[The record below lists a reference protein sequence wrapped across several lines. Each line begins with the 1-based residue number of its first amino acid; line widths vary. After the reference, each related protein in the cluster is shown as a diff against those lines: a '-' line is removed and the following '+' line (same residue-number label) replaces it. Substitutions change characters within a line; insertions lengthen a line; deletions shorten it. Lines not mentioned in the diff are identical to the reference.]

1 MIKSKH
7 LLKDISTKP
16 GIYFFKDK
24 KDNVLY
30 IGKAKNLKKRISSY
44 FSKNTNVKNRIML
57 SKAFDIDTLIVNSEV
72 EALLTEANMIK
83 KYRPRYN
90 ILLKDDKTFPYI
102 VITNED
108 YPRVEIIR
116 EKNLKKNNNIYFG
129 PYTDVNYLRIVLKTL
144 HQLFSIR
151 TCTFNIS
158 NQSIENKKH
167 QICLDYHIGKCDGPC
182 EGLVSKKDYNEIIKD
197 VIKFLKGK
205 NRIVKKR
212 IKQSMNKYS
221 ADQMYEQAAK
231 YRDQLIALDNF
242 EKKQTKI
249 SQKFKDRDI
258 INISFDKLYAIAFI
272 MRVRNGL
279 LIGKEKFEL
288 KYNEEIQLEQS
299 YSSFLVQYYELT
311 SDIPSEI
318 ILDYKVSDRNVL
330 EEWLTSKK
338 GKRVKVI
345 NPLRGESRNI
355 LDLCIK
361 NSNMILKGVIS
372 KKIKNKEYIPKT
384 LQELKDFLN
393 MTVLPRKI
401 EAFDNSNLNGQYPV
415 SGMVFFLNGKPL
427 KKEYRKF
434 NIKTV
439 KGIDDFESMREV
451 VFRRYSRLIKEKKTM
466 PDLILIDG
474 GKGQLSAAKSTLDK
488 LGLGYITII
497 GLAKKLEE
505 VYIPESTAP
514 QNIPKTS
521 SALHLL
527 RKIRDEVHRFSIQF
541 HRKKRSH
548 FFLKSTLDNIPGLGQ
563 KRIQKIWNCYENIDE
578 LLKDSNK
585 NIKTKTSIPLK
596 IIENIK
602 KQEANN
608 E

>member
-1 MIKSKH
+1 MIKSKN

>member
-1 MIKSKH
+1 MNKNF
-7 LLKDISTKP
+7 LKNISTKP

-24 KDNVLY
+24 QDNILY

-44 FSKNTNVKNRIML
+44 FSKNTNMKNKIML
-57 SKAFDIDTLIVNSEV
+57 SRAIDVDTMIVNSEV
-72 EALLTEANMIK
+72 EALLTESNMIK
-83 KYRPRYN
+83 KYRPKYN

-151 TCTFNIS
+151 TCTFNIT
-158 NQSIENKKH
+158 NQSIENNKH
-167 QICLDYHIGKCDGPC
+167 HICLDYHIGKCDGPC
-182 EGLVSKKDYNEIIKD
+182 EGLVSKKEYNKIIND
-197 VIKFLKGK
+197 VIRFLKGK
-205 NRIVKKR
+205 NNIVKDR
-212 IKQSMNKYS
+212 IKKNMNKS
-221 ADQMYEQAAK
+221 STSQMYEQAAK

-249 SQKFKDRDI
+249 SQKFKDKDI
-258 INISFDKLYAIAFI
+258 INISSSKLYAIAFI

-288 KYNEEIQLEQS
+288 KYNEDIPQEKS
-299 YSSFLVQYYELT
+299 YSTFLAQYYDLT
-311 SDIPSEI
+311 TDIPSEI
-318 ILDYKVSDRNVL
+318 ILDYKVKDRDVL
-330 EEWLTSKK
+330 EEWLANKK
-338 GKRVKVI
+338 GKKVKII
-345 NPLRGESRNI
+345 NPLRGESRKI

-361 NSNMILKGVIS
+361 NSDMILKGFLS
-372 KKIKNKEYIPKT
+372 KKIKSKEYIPKT

-415 SGMVFFLNGKPL
+415 SGMVCFLNGKPL

-451 VFRRYSRLIKEKKTM
+451 IFRRYSRLIKEKSTM

-505 VYIPESTAP
+505 VYLPESSSP

-527 RKIRDEVHRFSIQF
+527 RKIRDEVHRFSITF
-541 HRKKRSH
+541 HRKKRSDM
-548 FFLKSTLDNIPGLGQ
+548 FLQSSLNDIPGLGQ
-563 KRIQKIWNCYENIDE
+563 KRIQKIWNCYENIE
-578 LLKDSNK
+578 QLLKDSNE
-585 NIKTKTSIPLK
+585 NISMKTSIPLN
-596 IIENIK
+596 IVENIK
-602 KQEANN
+602 KIRG
-608 E
+608 

>member
-1 MIKSKH
+1 MIKSKN

-231 YRDQLIALDNF
+231 YRDQLIAA
-242 EKKQTKI
+242 E
-249 SQKFKDRDI
+249 
-258 INISFDKLYAIAFI
+258 
-272 MRVRNGL
+272 MV
-279 LIGKEKFEL
+279 L
-288 KYNEEIQLEQS
+288 KN
-299 YSSFLVQYYELT
+299 
-311 SDIPSEI
+311 
-318 ILDYKVSDRNVL
+318 
-330 EEWLTSKK
+330 
-338 GKRVKVI
+338 
-345 NPLRGESRNI
+345 
-355 LDLCIK
+355 
-361 NSNMILKGVIS
+361 
-372 KKIKNKEYIPKT
+372 
-384 LQELKDFLN
+384 
-393 MTVLPRKI
+393 
-401 EAFDNSNLNGQYPV
+401 
-415 SGMVFFLNGKPL
+415 
-427 KKEYRKF
+427 
-434 NIKTV
+434 
-439 KGIDDFESMREV
+439 
-451 VFRRYSRLIKEKKTM
+451 
-466 PDLILIDG
+466 
-474 GKGQLSAAKSTLDK
+474 
-488 LGLGYITII
+488 
-497 GLAKKLEE
+497 
-505 VYIPESTAP
+505 
-514 QNIPKTS
+514 
-521 SALHLL
+521 
-527 RKIRDEVHRFSIQF
+527 
-541 HRKKRSH
+541 
-548 FFLKSTLDNIPGLGQ
+548 
-563 KRIQKIWNCYENIDE
+563 
-578 LLKDSNK
+578 
-585 NIKTKTSIPLK
+585 
-596 IIENIK
+596 
-602 KQEANN
+602 
-608 E
+608 